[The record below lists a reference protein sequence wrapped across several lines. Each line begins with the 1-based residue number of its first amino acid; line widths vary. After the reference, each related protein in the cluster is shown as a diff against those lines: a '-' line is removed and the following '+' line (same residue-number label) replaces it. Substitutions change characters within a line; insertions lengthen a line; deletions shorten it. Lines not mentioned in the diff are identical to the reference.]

1 MKNDL
6 NDSQYYKAVGKF
18 FNNAWIRTVISLF
31 PMFTHHL
38 RGINLDY
45 ISASRAEIINLINN
59 LPCLVFLNN
68 LLIKHADIGD
78 EGLTALASQEVV
90 LKRLGMLS
98 LWGSDFTDDG
108 FKEFTRSF
116 HLMKKMK
123 YLYLTRIFFNI
134 FYNYY
139 RNTNC

>member
-1 MKNDL
+1 MRG
-6 NDSQYYKAVGKF
+6 VGKEF
-18 FNNAWIRTVISLF
+18 DNVLARKFCGVFPRYKYSIISI
-31 PMFTHHL
+31 HL
-38 RGINLDY
+38 DCV
-45 ISASRAEIINLINN
+45 SADRAEIINLINN
-59 LPCLVFLNN
+59 LPCLINLKR

-90 LKRLGMLS
+90 LKRLVILS